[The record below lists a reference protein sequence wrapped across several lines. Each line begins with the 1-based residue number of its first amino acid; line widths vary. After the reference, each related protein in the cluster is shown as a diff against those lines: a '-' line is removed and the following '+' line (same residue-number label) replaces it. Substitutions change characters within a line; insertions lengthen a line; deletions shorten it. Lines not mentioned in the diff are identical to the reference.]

1 MDRYATLRN
10 GLVGAW
16 CPSLG
21 ATGYTLPDRSGGNSH
36 GTLTNMGGQSVWQ
49 GYPGGVALALDGTN
63 DYAQS
68 RNLPIYGTETRLT
81 LSAWVR
87 PANITQTKAI
97 LCLGN
102 ETTGQRRM
110 MLQRNGQL
118 EANGYIADYQGS
130 SSVLVANDWQHLA
143 IVYRSLSVGD
153 VLLYRNGI
161 SLAGSVVGG
170 STLGTF
176 TNRAATI
183 GGNNAGGEN
192 WSGAID
198 DVRVYSR
205 ALTQAEIARL
215 ASRRGIGLV
224 SQRQRRATLTGPQ
237 FSVNVSGTWRSAT
250 PWVNVGGTWK
260 TAVPGTRVGG
270 AWK

>member
-21 ATGYTLPDRSGGNSH
+21 ATGYTLLDRSGGNSH

-63 DYAQS
+63 DYALS
-68 RNLPIYGTETRLT
+68 RNLPIYGAETQLT

-87 PANITQTKAI
+87 PANITQTRAI
-97 LCLGN
+97 LSLGN
-102 ETTGQRRM
+102 ETLAQRRM
-110 MLQRNGQL
+110 MLQRNGLL
-118 EANGYIADYQGS
+118 EANGFNTDFRGS
-130 SSVLVANDWQHLA
+130 SSVLVANAWQHLA
-143 IVYRSLSVGD
+143 IVYHSSSVSD

-161 SLAGSVVGG
+161 SLSGSVTAGSAL
-170 STLGTF
+170 SAF

-192 WSGAID
+192 WAGAID

-205 ALTQAEIARL
+205 ALTQAEIALL
-215 ASRRGIGLV
+215 ASGRGIGLLPT
-224 SQRQRRATLTGPQ
+224 RHRRASVLGSR
-237 FSVNVSGTWRSAT
+237 FSVNVAGTWRDAVPSVNVAGVWRQAT
-250 PWVNVGGTWK
+250 PSTKVAGTWK
-260 TAVPGTRVGG
+260 
-270 AWK
+270 